1 MLQLHYL
8 IFLNTVSVQLCNFK
22 LRKSGTVYVN
32 TIKLKPVYS
41 MYRHKYNFIP
51 YLIHTLNNAIP
62 TIVVNIAKLCW
73 TLQRPRGSHEVE
85 VDSNRTLRTPS
96 QQSTVRSQLHIY
108 PRTIRIIRNCLALMQ
123 LAKMLSTLL
132 SS

>member
-1 MLQLHYL
+1 
-8 IFLNTVSVQLCNFK
+8 
-22 LRKSGTVYVN
+22 
-32 TIKLKPVYS
+32 

-62 TIVVNIAKLCW
+62 TIVVNNAKLYEI
-73 TLQRPRGSHEVE
+73 LQRPRGSQKFE
-85 VDSNRTLRTPS
+85 VDSNKTLWTPS
-96 QQSTVRSQLHIY
+96 HQSTVRSQLHIY
-108 PRTIRIIRNCLALMQ
+108 PRTIRIIRNYLSLMQ